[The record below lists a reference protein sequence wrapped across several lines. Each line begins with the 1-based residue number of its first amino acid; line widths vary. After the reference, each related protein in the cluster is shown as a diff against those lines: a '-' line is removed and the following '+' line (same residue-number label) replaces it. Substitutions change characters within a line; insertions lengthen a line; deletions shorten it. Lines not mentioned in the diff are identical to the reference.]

1 MTEDHY
7 ILDKDLVGSLYLMDF
22 FKKKLPNQRTFFNSF
37 EDFGFIWIRDGV
49 LSSSRGYL
57 SKI

>member
-22 FKKKLPNQRTFFNSF
+22 FKKKTPEPENFF
-37 EDFGFIWIRDGV
+37 
-49 LSSSRGYL
+49 
-57 SKI
+57 